1 MSTRPPSPPLP
12 DLEDD
17 EAFRLRMHPLIE
29 RTVPGS
35 RKSGLPVVRET
46 KSKDNWSNVGPEVR
60 ISGISEDRI
69 DRPTIHPTT
78 GQPDNREQRLVEARS
93 SGILAAAQRQADV
106 EAARGAKRRFEYLIP
121 DRVGKALADDAARR
135 GVSATTR
142 LLEVLRDSGYPVI
155 PEDLVDLRRMP
166 KR

>member
-1 MSTRPPSPPLP
+1 MSTRTPSPSLP

-29 RTVPGS
+29 RTVPGN
-35 RKSGLPVVRET
+35 RKSGPPVIRET
-46 KSKDNWSNVGPEVR
+46 KPKDNWSNLGPEVR
-60 ISGISEDRI
+60 ISGISEDRV
-69 DRPTIHPTT
+69 DKPTIHSTT
-78 GQPDNREQRLVEARS
+78 GQPDNRESRPMEARS

-142 LLEVLRDSGYPVI
+142 LLEVLRESGYPVI
-155 PEDLVDLRRMP
+155 PEDLVDLRKMP

>member
-35 RKSGLPVVRET
+35 RKSDPPVIREAEPE
-46 KSKDNWSNVGPEVR
+46 DNRSNVGLEVR
-60 ISGISEDRI
+60 ISGSLEDRI
-69 DRPTIHPTT
+69 DRPAIHPTA
-78 GQPDNREQRLVEARS
+78 GRPDNRKPHLVEARS

>member
-1 MSTRPPSPPLP
+1 MSTRPPSPSLP

-17 EAFRLRMHPLIE
+17 DAFRLRMHPLVE
-29 RTVPGS
+29 RTLPKDRKPRSPDARKPG
-35 RKSGLPVVRET
+35 LT
-46 KSKDNWSNVGPEVR
+46 DNQMSVSTDMR
-60 ISGISEDRI
+60 ISGYPEDRI
-69 DRPTIHPTT
+69 CGLTAHSTT
-78 GQPDNREQRLVEARS
+78 GSPDSQETRPIEVRS

-121 DRVGKALADDAARR
+121 DRVGKALADDAAKR

-142 LLEVLRDSGYPVI
+142 LLEILRDSGYPVI
-155 PEDLVDLRRMP
+155 PEDLIDLRRMP